1 MPDITG
7 LESKPKANVGEVKS
21 QGFDGNFALKQKLG
35 EVDMTIRGNITY
47 SKNEVLEKD
56 EENQVY
62 SYLYQ
67 KGYRVDQVKG
77 LIAEGLFADYDDI
90 RTSPKQEFGTVQP
103 GDIKYKDVNGD
114 GVVND
119 GDIVAIGS
127 TSKPNLIYGLGL
139 SATWKGLDV
148 SLHFQGAGKSQF
160 FTYGKCIWAFTEGQ
174 WGNIL
179 KGTLDNRWVDAETAQ
194 SLASL
199 LMRIRMHHTLV

>member
-1 MPDITG
+1 MGIDLSLFNDKFTATVDYFHEKRTGIFLTREFLPEITG

-119 GDIVAIGS
+119 NDKVAIGA
-127 TSKPNLIYGLGL
+127 TTTPNLVYGIGA
-139 SATWKGLDV
+139 SFAWKGIDV
-148 SLHFQGAGKSQF
+148 NVHPLSLFMVNVYMHSAKVTGEIS
-160 FTYGKCIWAFTEGQ
+160 
-174 WGNIL
+174 L
-179 KGTLDNRWVDAETAQ
+179 K
-194 SLASL
+194 
-199 LMRIRMHHTLV
+199 I

>member
-1 MPDITG
+1 
-7 LESKPKANVGEVKS
+7 
-21 QGFDGNFALKQKLG
+21 
-35 EVDMTIRGNITY
+35 MTIRGNITY

-119 GDIVAIGS
+119 NDKVAIGA
-127 TSKPNLIYGLGL
+127 TTTPNLVYGIGA
-139 SATWKGLDV
+139 SFAWKGIDV
-148 SLHFQGAGKSQF
+148 NVHFQGAGKSTF
-160 FTYGKCIWAFTEGQ
+160 PIYGKCVYAFSESD
-174 WGNIL
+174 WEISL
-179 KGTLDNRWVDAETAQ
+179 K
-194 SLASL
+194 
-199 LMRIRMHHTLV
+199 I